1 MREGKRK
8 NLEYTVTW
16 IFGGDLESSKH
27 INNVHIFNNVF
38 SQSHIEGNT
47 KQSHENICKIIKTKT
62 GLR

>member
-27 INNVHIFNNVF
+27 INNVHTFGTVKTFTSISFNLGMKR
-38 SQSHIEGNT
+38 S
-47 KQSHENICKIIKTKT
+47 
-62 GLR
+62 